1 MYYNTMNV
9 QGATTK
15 RRLVQ
20 LRISDAD
27 YDVLKKYAAH
37 LRIPITSAIRMIVI
51 QKIEEAKNDHY
62 RYEADEGQGP
72 GLS

>member
-1 MYYNTMNV
+1 MNV
-9 QGATTK
+9 HESATK

-37 LRIPITSAIRMIVI
+37 LRIPISSAIRMIVI
-51 QKIEEAKNDHY
+51 QKIEEAKK
-62 RYEADEGQGP
+62 
-72 GLS
+72 

>member
-9 QGATTK
+9 HESATK

-37 LRIPITSAIRMIVI
+37 LRIPISSAIRMIVI
-51 QKIEEAKNDHY
+51 QKIEEAKK
-62 RYEADEGQGP
+62 
-72 GLS
+72 

>member
-1 MYYNTMNV
+1 MYCNTMNV
-9 QGATTK
+9 HKHTTK

-20 LRISDAD
+20 LRIDDAD

-51 QKIEEAKNDHY
+51 QKIEEAQK
-62 RYEADEGQGP
+62 
-72 GLS
+72 